1 MITILEYLLITIII
15 ILFFIPLLY
24 FHVRKL
30 FRIQKD
36 FERGLKIVPLLIHL
50 PPQSDDIESKNG
62 RDVRD
67 VNEESISR
75 AQLIYNILSST
86 LEKGFNKKFYGQKHI
101 SLEIVAVDG
110 FIYYYTAVPISLT
123 DVVKQAIITSYPTAV
138 IEETTEHNIFNKD
151 SKINGVLGGEF
162 VLKEFY
168 GQPIATYQ
176 ELKRDAMQSLLNSFT
191 TLSKEDGAAIQI
203 LLRPADVSWRKS
215 ALAYSAKKRKGQKNH
230 KGIEVVFYYL
240 KSFVMAMFYPPEHGK
255 ENNES
260 KSAELSNLEN
270 SNLDSID
277 DKTRYPAFEVAI
289 RLIISGEDI
298 QKAQS
303 ILNQVVASFS
313 LFDSPGK
320 NGFKFIPAKD
330 IAKFTTS
337 YILRFFP
344 HYNKLMIL
352 NSIELSSIFH
362 FPDQSNIPTTQ
373 VVKQASKQVDG
384 PRNVPEEGLLLG
396 YNIFR
401 GNKKPIR
408 LSLNDRRRH
417 VYAVGQTGT
426 GKSIFLEN
434 LALQD
439 MINGHGFAFVDPHG
453 DTAEDLLA
461 MVPKER
467 SEDLIYF
474 APSDLSYPIGLN
486 FFEFTNPDQ
495 KDFIIQESLN
505 MLYKLYDPEHTGI
518 IGPRYEHLFRMAALT
533 IMADPG
539 GGTFIDIPK
548 LFRDPAYV
556 EQKLKY
562 VRDPAVL
569 DFWRKEMPQSQRSND
584 FGEVVS
590 WFISKFGA
598 FQSNDMMRNVIG
610 QVKSAFNLRDIMDNK
625 KILLVNLSKGG
636 VGELNSKLLGM
647 IFVMKFQAAAMSRI
661 DVPENQ
667 REDFALYVDEF
678 QNFSTDS
685 LATIMSEA
693 RKFRLNLIVANQ
705 FTTQLSSE
713 IRDAVFGNI
722 GTIVSF
728 RIGQTDVESIGKYFS
743 PLFEAED
750 LLRIPNYNTVV
761 RTLINGVPTQPF
773 SMATLPQLGSPN
785 KKLAEAL
792 KQLSSAK
799 FGRPRSVVE
808 KEIFDRLST
817 KPPIP
822 SNFNNRSIDD
832 LFNSAAQS
840 KPTYNEN
847 QLKNNNVINPSK
859 INFIDDF
866 LSERKKNISQFSK
879 NNSSL
884 ANSSVFSN
892 LQNNQNNIPLNVDNP
907 VNAPLKEGSGDKQQ
921 SDNNKLDDNKTLVS
935 NNSSGHIREGHTIQI
950 DRS

>member
-1 MITILEYLLITIII
+1 MSGIFEFLIVGVLIILLI
-15 ILFFIPLLY
+15 IPMIY
-24 FHVRKL
+24 FHVKKI
-30 FRIQKD
+30 FRAQKD
-36 FERGLKIVPLLIHL
+36 YERGLKIIPLLIHL
-50 PPQSDDIESKNG
+50 PPQSDDIENKNG

-86 LEKGFNKKFYGQKHI
+86 IEKGFNKKFYGQKHI
-101 SLEIVAVDG
+101 SLEIIAVDG
-110 FIYYYTAVPISLT
+110 FIYYYTAVPISLI
-123 DVVKQAIITSYPTAV
+123 DVVKQALITSYPTAV
-138 IEETTEHNIFNKD
+138 IEETAEHNIFNKD
-151 SKINGVLGGEF
+151 SKISGILGGEF

-168 GQPIATYQ
+168 GKPIATYQ
-176 ELKRDAMQSLLNSFT
+176 ELKRDAMQSILNSFT

-203 LLRPADVSWRKS
+203 LLRPADPKWIKE
-215 ALAYSAKKRKGQKNH
+215 AIAYSSKKRKGQKSH
-230 KGIEVVFYYL
+230 KGVEAVLYYL
-240 KSFVMAMFYPPEHGK
+240 KSFGVAIFHPPEHDK
-255 ENNES
+255 NDNPP
-260 KSAELSNLEN
+260 KPTELSNLEN

-277 DKTRYPAFEVAI
+277 EKTRYAAFDVVI
-289 RLIISGEDI
+289 RLIVSGANI

-330 IAKFTTS
+330 IEKFTTS

-344 HYNKLMIL
+344 QYNKTMIL

-384 PRNVPEEGLLLG
+384 PRNIPENGLLLG

-408 LSLNDRRRH
+408 LALNDRRRH
-417 VYAVGQTGT
+417 IYAVGQTGT

-453 DTAEDLLA
+453 DTVEDLLA

-474 APSDLSYPIGLN
+474 CPSDLEYPIGLN

-505 MLYKLYDPEHTGI
+505 MLYKLYDPEHQGI

-533 IMADPG
+533 IMADPE

-548 LFRDPAYV
+548 LFRDPVFV
-556 EQKLKY
+556 EQKLRY
-562 VRDPAVL
+562 VQDPAVL

-590 WFISKFGA
+590 WFVSKFGA

-610 QVKSAFNLRDIMDNK
+610 QVKSAFNLRDVMDNK

-647 IFVMKFQAAAMSRI
+647 IFVMKFQAAAMSRVN
-661 DVPENQ
+661 VPEDQ
-667 REDFALYVDEF
+667 RQDFALYVDEF

-728 RIGQTDVESIGKYFS
+728 RIGQTDVETIGKYFS
-743 PLFEAED
+743 PIFEAED
-750 LLRIPNYNTVV
+750 LLRIPNYNTIV
-761 RTLINGVPTQPF
+761 RTLIGGVPTQPF

-785 KKLAEAL
+785 KKLADAL
-792 KQLSSAK
+792 KQLSAAK
-799 FGRPRSVVE
+799 FGRPRNVVE
-808 KEIFDRLST
+808 KEIFDRLTT
-817 KPPIP
+817 KPTMPP
-822 SNFNNRSIDD
+822 DLNNSRVND
-832 LFNSAAQS
+832 LFDSQS
-840 KPTYNEN
+840 RTKPLQSNTPPPKKLDS
-847 QLKNNNVINPSK
+847 QDTDS
-859 INFIDDF
+859 FIDSF
-866 LSERKKNISQFSK
+866 LKDREKKKAIIGDKSNLTAPVSLNSTRDTQQNIHTTPPTDETVNGAEMSIKNEDK
-879 NNSSL
+879 NNSES
-884 ANSSVFSN
+884 
-892 LQNNQNNIPLNVDNP
+892 
-907 VNAPLKEGSGDKQQ
+907 
-921 SDNNKLDDNKTLVS
+921 NNKTVVS
-935 NNSSGHIREGHTIQI
+935 NNSSGHIQEGHTIQI
-950 DRS
+950 SRN